1 MRVNNIV
8 LAAVLASSASGCT
21 DEEQPPEVCDAECV
35 GDTICADGMCQEAFP
50 RRYEVQL
57 TPYRIGVG
65 FCADC
70 EAPPMTVYFSGL
82 EDPIMN
88 EIDPRVVEI
97 DVEKGSSLIVDF
109 ESEQCALEL
118 TAARLR
124 SGRATC
130 TSATAGA
137 ILWLTAMPLDPM
149 SL

>member
-1 MRVNNIV
+1 
-8 LAAVLASSASGCT
+8 
-21 DEEQPPEVCDAECV
+21 
-35 GDTICADGMCQEAFP
+35 
-50 RRYEVQL
+50 
-57 TPYRIGVG
+57 
-65 FCADC
+65 
-70 EAPPMTVYFSGL
+70 MTVYFSGL